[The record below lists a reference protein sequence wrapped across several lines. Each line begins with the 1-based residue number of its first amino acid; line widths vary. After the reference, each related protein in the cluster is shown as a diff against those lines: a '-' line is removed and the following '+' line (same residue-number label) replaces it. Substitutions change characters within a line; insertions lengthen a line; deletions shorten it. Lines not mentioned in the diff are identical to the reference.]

1 MNRLFN
7 EKTETYNELGERVD
21 EEFIKFL
28 NPLVKKAVADE
39 IALKDLHAVLSTA
52 VDLEISAAL
61 LTRNARFYLNR
72 KEKI

>member
-7 EKTETYNELGERVD
+7 DKTETYNELGLEVD
-21 EEFIKFL
+21 RQFMATL
-28 NPLVKKAVADE
+28 QPLVEKAVNDE

-61 LTRNARFYLNR
+61 LRRNAKF
-72 KEKI
+72 